1 MMKKSISFQLF
12 TALIVLTTMM
22 SCTNKS
28 SETTVTEKTAPKS
41 DVVTLTAQQV
51 ASLGIKSNNISKSF
65 MGMSIFAN
73 GMIDVPPQNKSYIS
87 VPFGGYIR
95 DIKVLDGMRVSKGE
109 VLLIVEHPEIIQLQQ
124 DYLEVQGNME
134 FLKAE
139 MDRQKQLLDKEA
151 GSAKNYQQ
159 AKSNWQVALAKLS
172 GLSVKLEMANVNVSS
187 LKNGVIQREQKI
199 KSPFAGIITKVNTNV
214 GSFADPKDNLLE
226 VIDLQHA
233 HAELTVYEK
242 YLKLLKLNQLV
253 SLNFVDSDEKTTAK
267 VFLIGREIGPDR
279 TVKVHCHFDRLPKE
293 IVPGSYLK
301 AEINVDEMEHYV
313 VPTDAIISFGEKDLI
328 YVTTDNRHFI
338 PVEIEVLST
347 QGDKTAIQPINE
359 LDFLNRKY
367 VSKGAYELLSTQN
380 KEEE

>member
-1 MMKKSISFQLF
+1 MKKLHYFQPLS
-12 TALIVLTTMM
+12 LIVVLLAMI
-22 SCTNKS
+22 SCSTKNTESNQATKANAS
-28 SETTVTEKTAPKS
+28 SAVL
-41 DVVTLTAQQV
+41 TLTGKQV
-51 ASLGIKSNNISKSF
+51 FSLGIKSSPITKSI

-73 GMIDVPPQNKSYIS
+73 GMIDVPPQNKSYIA

-95 DIKVLDGMRVSKGE
+95 DIKVLDGMRVAKGD
-109 VLLIVEHPEIIQLQQ
+109 VLLVVEHPEIIQLQQ

-151 GSAKNYQQ
+151 GSAKNFQQ
-159 AKSNWQVALAKLS
+159 AKSNWQVSQAKLA
-172 GLSVKLEMANVNVSS
+172 GLSIKLEMANVNVAA
-187 LKNGVIQREQKI
+187 LKNGLIQREQKI
-199 KSPFAGIITKVNTNV
+199 RSPFAGVVTKVNTNV
-214 GSFADPKDNLLE
+214 GTFADPKDNLLE

-253 SLNFVDSDEKTTAK
+253 DLTFVDSDEKTTAK
-267 VFLIGREIGPDR
+267 IFLIGREIGQDR
-279 TVKVHCHFDRLPKE
+279 TFKVHCHFDKLPKE

-301 AEINVDEMEHYV
+301 AEINTDEMEHIV
-313 VPTDAIISFGEKDLI
+313 VPTEAIVNFGGKDMI
-328 YVTTDNRHFI
+328 YVTSDNRHFI

-347 QGDKTAIQPINE
+347 QGDKTAIQAINE
-359 LDFLNRKY
+359 MDFINRKY
-367 VSKGAYELLSTQN
+367 VSKGAYELLSTMN

>member
-1 MMKKSISFQLF
+1 MKKLHYFQPLS
-12 TALIVLTTMM
+12 LIVVLLTMI
-22 SCTNKS
+22 SCSTKN
-28 SETTVTEKTAPKS
+28 TESNQATKANATSA
-41 DVVTLTAQQV
+41 VLTLTGKQV
-51 ASLGIKSNNISKSF
+51 LSLGIKSSPLTKSL

-73 GMIDVPPQNKSYIS
+73 GMIDVPPQNKSYIA

-95 DIKVLDGMRVSKGE
+95 DIKVLDGMRVAKGD
-109 VLLIVEHPEIIQLQQ
+109 VLLVVEHPEIIQLQQ

-151 GSAKNYQQ
+151 GSAKNFQQ
-159 AKSNWQVALAKLS
+159 AKSNWQVSQAKLA
-172 GLSVKLEMANVNVSS
+172 GLSIKLEMANVNVAA
-187 LKNGVIQREQKI
+187 LKNGLIQREQKI
-199 KSPFAGIITKVNTNV
+199 RSPFAGVVTKVNTNV
-214 GSFADPKDNLLE
+214 GTFADPKDNLLE

-253 SLNFVDSDEKTTAK
+253 DLTFVDSDEKTTAK
-267 VFLIGREIGPDR
+267 IFLIGREIGQDR
-279 TVKVHCHFDRLPKE
+279 TFKVHCHFDKLPKE

-301 AEINVDEMEHYV
+301 AEINTDEMEHIV
-313 VPTDAIISFGEKDLI
+313 VPTEAIVNFGGKDMI
-328 YVTTDNRHFI
+328 YVTSDNRHFI

-347 QGDKTAIQPINE
+347 QGDKTAIQAINE
-359 LDFLNRKY
+359 MDFINRKY
-367 VSKGAYELLSTQN
+367 VSKGAYELLSTMN

>member
-1 MMKKSISFQLF
+1 
-12 TALIVLTTMM
+12 
-22 SCTNKS
+22 
-28 SETTVTEKTAPKS
+28 
-41 DVVTLTAQQV
+41 
-51 ASLGIKSNNISKSF
+51 
-65 MGMSIFAN
+65 
-73 GMIDVPPQNKSYIS
+73 
-87 VPFGGYIR
+87 
-95 DIKVLDGMRVSKGE
+95 
-109 VLLIVEHPEIIQLQQ
+109 
-124 DYLEVQGNME
+124 
-134 FLKAE
+134 
-139 MDRQKQLLDKEA
+139 
-151 GSAKNYQQ
+151 
-159 AKSNWQVALAKLS
+159 
-172 GLSVKLEMANVNVSS
+172 
-187 LKNGVIQREQKI
+187 
-199 KSPFAGIITKVNTNV
+199 
-214 GSFADPKDNLLE
+214 
-226 VIDLQHA
+226 
-233 HAELTVYEK
+233 
-242 YLKLLKLNQLV
+242 
-253 SLNFVDSDEKTTAK
+253 LNFVDSDEKTTAK

>member
-1 MMKKSISFQLF
+1 MKKIHFFQPLSFIVVLLTMIACSTKTPETNS
-12 TALIVLTTMM
+12 TAKPNASGAVLT
-22 SCTNKS
+22 
-28 SETTVTEKTAPKS
+28 
-41 DVVTLTAQQV
+41 LTGKQV
-51 ASLGIKSNNISKSF
+51 ISLGIKSSELTRSL

-95 DIKVLDGMRVSKGE
+95 DIKVLDGMRVSKGD
-109 VLLIVEHPEIIQLQQ
+109 VLLVVEHPEIIQLQQ

-151 GSAKNYQQ
+151 GSAKNFQQ
-159 AKSNWQVALAKLS
+159 AKSNWQVAQAKLS
-172 GLSVKLEMANVNVSS
+172 GLSIKLEMANVNVAA
-187 LKNGVIQREQKI
+187 LKNGNIQREQKI
-199 KSPFAGIITKVNTNV
+199 RSPFAGVVTKVNTNV
-214 GSFADPKDNLLE
+214 GTFADPKDNLLE

-242 YLKLLKLNQLV
+242 YLKMLKLNQLV
-253 SLNFVDSDEKTTAK
+253 DLTFVDSDEKTTAK
-267 VFLIGREIGPDR
+267 IFLIGREISQDR
-279 TVKVHCHFDRLPKE
+279 TFKVHCHFDNLPKE

-301 AEINVDEMEHYV
+301 AEINTDEMEHIV
-313 VPTDAIISFGEKDLI
+313 VPTEAIVNFGGKDMI

-347 QGDKTAIQPINE
+347 QGEKSAIQAINE
-359 LDFLNRKY
+359 MDFINRKY
-367 VSKGAYELLSTQN
+367 VSKGAYELLSTMN
-380 KEEE
+380 KEE

>member
-1 MMKKSISFQLF
+1 
-12 TALIVLTTMM
+12 MM
-22 SCTNKS
+22 SCTSKS
-28 SETTVTEKTAPKS
+28 SETTETEKTEPKS

-159 AKSNWQVALAKLS
+159 AKSNWQVAQAKLS
-172 GLSVKLEMANVNVSS
+172 GLSVKLEMANVNVPS

-242 YLKLLKLNQLV
+242 YLKLLKINQMV

-267 VFLIGREIGPDR
+267 VFLIGREIGADR
-279 TVKVHCHFDRLPKE
+279 TVKVHCHFDCLPKE

-301 AEINVDEMEHYV
+301 AEINVDEMEHFV

>member
-22 SCTNKS
+22 SCTSKS
-28 SETTVTEKTAPKS
+28 SETTETEKTEPKS

-159 AKSNWQVALAKLS
+159 AKSNWQVAQAKLS
-172 GLSVKLEMANVNVSS
+172 GLSVKLEMANVNVPS

-242 YLKLLKLNQLV
+242 YLKLLKINQMV

-267 VFLIGREIGPDR
+267 VFLIGREIGADR
-279 TVKVHCHFDRLPKE
+279 TVKVHCHFDCLPKE

-301 AEINVDEMEHYV
+301 AEINVDEMEHFV

>member
-1 MMKKSISFQLF
+1 
-12 TALIVLTTMM
+12 
-22 SCTNKS
+22 
-28 SETTVTEKTAPKS
+28 
-41 DVVTLTAQQV
+41 
-51 ASLGIKSNNISKSF
+51 

-73 GMIDVPPQNKSYIS
+73 GMIDVPPQNKSYIA

-95 DIKVLDGMRVSKGE
+95 DIKVLDGMRVAKGD
-109 VLLIVEHPEIIQLQQ
+109 VLLVVEHPEIIQLQQ

-151 GSAKNYQQ
+151 GSAKNFQQ
-159 AKSNWQVALAKLS
+159 AKSNWQVSQAKLA
-172 GLSVKLEMANVNVSS
+172 GLSIKLEMANVNVAA
-187 LKNGVIQREQKI
+187 LKNGLIQREQKI
-199 KSPFAGIITKVNTNV
+199 KSPFAGVVTKVNTNV
-214 GSFADPKDNLLE
+214 GTFADPKDNLLE

-253 SLNFVDSDEKTTAK
+253 DLTFVDSDEKTTAK
-267 VFLIGREIGPDR
+267 IFLIGREIGQDR
-279 TVKVHCHFDRLPKE
+279 TFKVHCHFDKLPKE

-301 AEINVDEMEHYV
+301 AEINTDEMEHIV
-313 VPTDAIISFGEKDLI
+313 VPTEAIVNFGGKDMI
-328 YVTTDNRHFI
+328 YVTSDNRHFI

-347 QGDKTAIQPINE
+347 QGDKTAIQAINE
-359 LDFLNRKY
+359 MDFINRKY
-367 VSKGAYELLSTQN
+367 VSKGAYELLSTMN

>member
-1 MMKKSISFQLF
+1 MKKTPYYQPLSLI
-12 TALIVLTTMM
+12 IVLITMI
-22 SCTNKS
+22 SCSTNTPDTNTPAKASTS
-28 SETTVTEKTAPKS
+28 SSVL
-41 DVVTLTAQQV
+41 TLSGKQV
-51 ASLGIKSNNISKSF
+51 LSLGIKSSELTKSF

-109 VLLIVEHPEIIQLQQ
+109 VLLVVEHPEIIQLQQ

-134 FLKAE
+134 YLKAE
-139 MDRQKQLLDKEA
+139 MDRQKLLLDKEA
-151 GSAKNYQQ
+151 GSAKNFQQ
-159 AKSNWQVALAKLS
+159 AKSNWQVAQAKLS
-172 GLSVKLEMANVNVSS
+172 GLSIKLEMANVNVSA
-187 LKNGVIQREQKI
+187 LKNGNIQREQKI
-199 KSPFAGIITKVNTNV
+199 RSPFAGVVTKVNTNV

>member
-1 MMKKSISFQLF
+1 MKKLHYFQPLS
-12 TALIVLTTMM
+12 LIVVLLTMI
-22 SCTNKS
+22 SCSTKNTESNQATKANAS
-28 SETTVTEKTAPKS
+28 SAVL
-41 DVVTLTAQQV
+41 TLTGKQV
-51 ASLGIKSNNISKSF
+51 LSLGIKSSPLTKSL

-73 GMIDVPPQNKSYIS
+73 GMIDVPPQNKSYIA

-95 DIKVLDGMRVSKGE
+95 DIKVLDGMRVAKGD
-109 VLLIVEHPEIIQLQQ
+109 VLLVVEHPEIIQLQQ

-151 GSAKNYQQ
+151 GSAKNFQQ
-159 AKSNWQVALAKLS
+159 AKSNWQVSQAKLA
-172 GLSVKLEMANVNVSS
+172 GLSIKLEMANVNVAA
-187 LKNGVIQREQKI
+187 LKNGLIQREQKI
-199 KSPFAGIITKVNTNV
+199 RSPFAGVVTKVNTNV
-214 GSFADPKDNLLE
+214 GTFADPKDNLLE

-253 SLNFVDSDEKTTAK
+253 DLTFVDSDEKTTAK
-267 VFLIGREIGPDR
+267 IFLIGREIGQDR
-279 TVKVHCHFDRLPKE
+279 TFKVHCHFDKLPKE

-301 AEINVDEMEHYV
+301 AEINTDEMEHIV
-313 VPTDAIISFGEKDLI
+313 VPTEAIVNFGGKDMI
-328 YVTTDNRHFI
+328 YVTSDNRHFI

-347 QGDKTAIQPINE
+347 QGDKTAIQAINE
-359 LDFLNRKY
+359 MDFINRKY
-367 VSKGAYELLSTQN
+367 VSKGAYELLSTMN

>member
-1 MMKKSISFQLF
+1 MKKLHYFQPLS
-12 TALIVLTTMM
+12 LIVVLLAMI
-22 SCTNKS
+22 SCSTKN
-28 SETTVTEKTAPKS
+28 TESNQATKANATSA
-41 DVVTLTAQQV
+41 VLTLTGKQV
-51 ASLGIKSNNISKSF
+51 LSLGIKSSPITKSI

-73 GMIDVPPQNKSYIS
+73 GMIDVPPQNKSYIA

-95 DIKVLDGMRVSKGE
+95 DIKVLDGMRVAKGD
-109 VLLIVEHPEIIQLQQ
+109 VLLVVEHPEIIQLQQ

-151 GSAKNYQQ
+151 GSAKNFQQ
-159 AKSNWQVALAKLS
+159 AKSNWQVSQAKLA
-172 GLSVKLEMANVNVSS
+172 GLSIKLEMANVNVAA
-187 LKNGVIQREQKI
+187 LKNGLIQREQKI
-199 KSPFAGIITKVNTNV
+199 KSPFAGVVTKVNTNV
-214 GSFADPKDNLLE
+214 GTFADPKDNLLE

-253 SLNFVDSDEKTTAK
+253 DLTFVDSDEKTTAK
-267 VFLIGREIGPDR
+267 IFLIGREIGQDR
-279 TVKVHCHFDRLPKE
+279 TFKVHCHFDKLPKE

-301 AEINVDEMEHYV
+301 AEINTDEMEHIV
-313 VPTDAIISFGEKDLI
+313 VPTEAIVNFGGKDMI
-328 YVTTDNRHFI
+328 YVTSDNRHFI

-347 QGDKTAIQPINE
+347 QGDKTAIQAINE
-359 LDFLNRKY
+359 MDFINRKY
-367 VSKGAYELLSTQN
+367 VSKGAYELLSTMN

>member
-1 MMKKSISFQLF
+1 MKKLHYFQPLSLFVVLF
-12 TALIVLTTMM
+12 TMISCSTKNTETNQATKANASSAVLT
-22 SCTNKS
+22 
-28 SETTVTEKTAPKS
+28 
-41 DVVTLTAQQV
+41 LTGKQV
-51 ASLGIKSNNISKSF
+51 LSLGIKSSPITKSI

-73 GMIDVPPQNKSYIS
+73 GMIDVPPQNKSYIA

-95 DIKVLDGMRVSKGE
+95 DIKVLDGMRVAKGD
-109 VLLIVEHPEIIQLQQ
+109 VLLVVEHPEIIQLQQ

-151 GSAKNYQQ
+151 GSAKNFQQ
-159 AKSNWQVALAKLS
+159 AKSNWQVSQAKLA
-172 GLSVKLEMANVNVSS
+172 GLSIKLEMANVNVAA
-187 LKNGVIQREQKI
+187 LKNGLIQREQKI
-199 KSPFAGIITKVNTNV
+199 RSPFAGVVTKVNTNV
-214 GSFADPKDNLLE
+214 GTFADPKDNLLE

-253 SLNFVDSDEKTTAK
+253 DLTFVDSDEKTTAK
-267 VFLIGREIGPDR
+267 IFLIGREIGQDR
-279 TVKVHCHFDRLPKE
+279 TFKVHCHFDKLPKE

-301 AEINVDEMEHYV
+301 AEINTDEMEHIV
-313 VPTDAIISFGEKDLI
+313 VPTEAIVNFGGKDMI
-328 YVTTDNRHFI
+328 YVTSDNRHFI

-347 QGDKTAIQPINE
+347 QGDKTAIQAINE
-359 LDFLNRKY
+359 MDFINRKY
-367 VSKGAYELLSTQN
+367 VSKGAYELLSTMN